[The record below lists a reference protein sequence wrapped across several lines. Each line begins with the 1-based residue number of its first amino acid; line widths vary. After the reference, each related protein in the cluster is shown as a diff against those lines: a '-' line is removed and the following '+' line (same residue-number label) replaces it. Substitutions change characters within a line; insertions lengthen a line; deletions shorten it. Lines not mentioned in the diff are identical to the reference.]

1 MPATIDAT
9 IGGANANSYLT
20 VAAADALTESMLGTL
35 AWTTATSDSK
45 IRALITATRG
55 LDTLGWIG
63 SRATTTQALD
73 WPRTDASCDGTDY
86 ASTAIPT
93 PILYAT
99 FDLANSLLTTPTLLL
114 TPPTSSTSLIPGIPN
129 RTLSKLKAD
138 VLELT
143 FRSDVSAS
151 AQAIVNPLTALPH
164 LATTLGCLTT
174 STIPGG
180 TSRIINR
187 VRS

>member
-9 IGGANANSYLT
+9 IGGATANSYLT
-20 VAAADALTESMLGTL
+20 VAAADTLTETMLGTL
-35 AWTTATSDSK
+35 AWTTATTDSK
-45 IRALITATRG
+45 TRALITATRG

-63 SRATTTQALD
+63 SKATTTQALD
-73 WPRTDASCDGTDY
+73 WPRTGVSCDGVDY
-86 ASTAIPT
+86 DSTAIPT
-93 PILYAT
+93 QILYAT
-99 FDLANSLLTTPTLLL
+99 FDLANSLLTTPNLLL
-114 TPPTSSTSLIPGIPN
+114 TPPASSTALIPGIPN
-129 RTLSKLKAD
+129 RTLSKIKAD

-143 FRSDVSAS
+143 FRPDVSAS
-151 AQAIVNPLTALPH
+151 AQSIVSPLTVLPH

-180 TSRIINR
+180 SGRIINR

>member
-20 VAAADALTESMLGTL
+20 VAAADTLTESMLGTL
-35 AWTTATSDSK
+35 AWATATTDSK
-45 IRALITATRG
+45 TRALITATRG

-63 SRATTTQALD
+63 SKASTTQSLA

-114 TPPTSSTSLIPGIPN
+114 TPPTSNTSLIPGIPN

-143 FRSDVSAS
+143 FRSDISAS
-151 AQAIVNPLTALPH
+151 AQAIVNPLTVLPH

-180 TSRIINR
+180 SGRIINR